1 MEDTPY
7 VNIGKVADY
16 FQVSV
21 STKKVGNHKSIPEDT
36 YIKVGEVYRFRL
48 DDVEAALTH
57 NTKKGKIKP
66 TENEKHRC
74 RIWRYLKRAIPSS
87 AKIF

>member
-1 MEDTPY
+1 MMEDTPY

-21 STKKVGNHKSIPEDT
+21 STIRKWVTNKSIPEDT

-57 NTKKGKIKP
+57 NTKKGQDQ
-66 TENEKHRC
+66 TLTNNGET
-74 RIWRYLKRAIPSS
+74 
-87 AKIF
+87 